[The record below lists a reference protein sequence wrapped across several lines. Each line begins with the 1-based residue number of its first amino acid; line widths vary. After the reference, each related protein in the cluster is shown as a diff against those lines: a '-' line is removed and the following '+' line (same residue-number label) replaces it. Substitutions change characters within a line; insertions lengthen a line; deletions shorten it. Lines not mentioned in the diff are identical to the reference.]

1 MSVLTAL
8 KLFNDH
14 KDKWSGTYVGVFQ
27 HAEETAQ
34 GARDMVDNN
43 VADVLPPLDVYLGQH
58 VLASIPGG
66 TVGSKPGSI
75 FTAAASIRV
84 KVFGKGSHGSMP
96 QLGIDPVVLASYIV
110 MRLQTIVA
118 REIAP
123 SDTAVVTVGSIQAGA
138 KSNIIPDD
146 ATLLINPVFTG
157 ATVSNLLI
165 NATAGLI
172 PVSLWVLQARA
183 ATLEEQIAETK
194 QRLKEAQEE
203 YA

>member
-27 HAEETAQ
+27 PAEETAQ

-58 VLASIPGG
+58 ILASIPGG

-84 KVFGKGSHGSMP
+84 KVVWQGFPWFH
-96 QLGIDPVVLASYIV
+96 A
-110 MRLQTIVA
+110 A
-118 REIAP
+118 
-123 SDTAVVTVGSIQAGA
+123 AGH
-138 KSNIIPDD
+138 
-146 ATLLINPVFTG
+146 
-157 ATVSNLLI
+157 
-165 NATAGLI
+165 
-172 PVSLWVLQARA
+172 
-183 ATLEEQIAETK
+183 
-194 QRLKEAQEE
+194 
-203 YA
+203 